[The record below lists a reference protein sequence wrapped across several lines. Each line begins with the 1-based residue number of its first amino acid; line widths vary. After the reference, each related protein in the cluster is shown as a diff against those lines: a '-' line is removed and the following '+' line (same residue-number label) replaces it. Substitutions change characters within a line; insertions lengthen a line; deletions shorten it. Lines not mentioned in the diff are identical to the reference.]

1 MRDIKDNLLSTVEKE
16 KKVTYDLTQTV
27 SLFKGLLWIV
37 RDKQSK
43 TQQCPPKYEFTN
55 SLANSKDNLG

>member
-16 KKVTYDLTQTV
+16 KKVTYELTQTV

-43 TQQCPPKYEFTN
+43 TQQ
-55 SLANSKDNLG
+55 